1 MIDTENEVE
10 MDKSVCIYPAFTLH
24 LPCIYLPLGLYQ
36 FIVME
41 RIVIQDLL
49 FDPPILTSS
58 ITKHGDILHFFLP
71 TSGNIC
77 WNLTTWVDVGV
88 SKNGDLKLA
97 MDMKQKNLPGKRT

>member
-10 MDKSVCIYPAFTLH
+10 MDKWISRYAFTLH

-49 FDPPILTSS
+49 FDPPILTSR
-58 ITKHGDILHFFLP
+58 ITKHGDILQFFFAHIRKHVLEP
-71 TSGNIC
+71 D
-77 WNLTTWVDVGV
+77 NLGRCGCV
-88 SKNGDLKLA
+88 
-97 MDMKQKNLPGKRT
+97 QKWGSQTCHGHETNKSAS